1 MASSTH
7 SLTHELEQLLHKNSS
22 LLPYAMQLVS
32 FYQRLWDRYVMEYTT
47 EIRLGEEHRLLQD
60 SNTWLASGNKQVQ
73 RLYTKRGTLLS
84 KRRQASKS
92 IHQAV
97 NGILK
102 NCDKHIL
109 SLAE

>member
-1 MASSTH
+1 
-7 SLTHELEQLLHKNSS
+7 
-22 LLPYAMQLVS
+22 MQLVS

-60 SNTWLASGNKQVQ
+60 SNTWLASGNQQVQ
-73 RLYTKRGTLLS
+73 RLCTERGTLLRE
-84 KRRQASKS
+84 RRQASES
-92 IHQAV
+92 IRQAV
-97 NGILK
+97 DGILE

>member
-22 LLPYAMQLVS
+22 LLPYAVQLVS
-32 FYQRLWDRYVMEYTT
+32 FYQRLWDRYVMEYAT

-60 SNTWLASGNKQVQ
+60 SNTWLASGNEQVQ
-73 RLYTKRGTLLS
+73 RLCTERGTLLS
-84 KRRQASKS
+84 KRRQA
-92 IHQAV
+92 V
-97 NGILK
+97 DGILED
-102 NCDKHIL
+102 CDKHIL